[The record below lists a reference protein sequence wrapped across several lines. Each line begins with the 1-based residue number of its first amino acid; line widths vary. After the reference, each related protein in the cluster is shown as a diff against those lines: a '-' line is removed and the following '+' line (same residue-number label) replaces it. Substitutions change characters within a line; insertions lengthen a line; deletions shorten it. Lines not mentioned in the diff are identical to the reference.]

1 MNLKK
6 KKVDELEPGEILL
19 DARVGK
25 IVSVTP
31 PEPDARTQY
40 TRVTGELVEVWMSGQ
55 EKVAVYAESAG
66 EVE

>member
-1 MNLKK
+1 MRVEK
-6 KKVDELEPGEILL
+6 KKVEELEPGEILL

-40 TRVTGELVEVWMSGQ
+40 TRVTGELGEVWMSGQ
-55 EKVAVYAESAG
+55 EMVAVYTESAG

>member
-6 KKVDELEPGEILL
+6 KTVEELKPGEILL

-25 IVSVTP
+25 IVSATP

-40 TRVTGELVEVWMSGQ
+40 TRVTGELGEVWMSGQ
-55 EKVAVYAESAG
+55 EMVVVYVESVG